1 MTKNLRPLAAIT
13 ADIYKAERQNIFTI
27 GKLLREAKA
36 HFPHGKWLPYLK
48 SIDWSERT
56 AQFYMSV
63 VELADKY
70 ETVADLGAAPT
81 ALYQLVG
88 IAEKRLPLAIVRL
101 GKSVERKDTAAQQRE
116 AVALSI
122 YGDEDTTELA
132 LQAASDALNQNC
144 FGIPER
150 LKAMEAQFAA
160 IIKANPKAEEE
171 LKAIIDAHPI
181 PLPAEA
187 KPLPVMTE
195 DADEEDMT
203 DEGADT
209 EPEPTINPR
218 QAALI
223 ESMESACE
231 TLKQLSAKPSAT
243 FLTSEFSADELDML
257 GNFLKQ
263 IAASKRN
270 ADPIVTP
277 ALSQPAATPT
287 PSATES
293 AVATQTD
300 AV

>member
-1 MTKNLRPLAAIT
+1 VDCTQGRRKHKPTPIGALSNGQTAEATAWAAGQEGVVTKNLRPLAAIT
-13 ADIYKAERQNIFTI
+13 ADIYKAERQNVFTV

-36 HFPHGKWLPYLK
+36 
-48 SIDWSERT
+48 
-56 AQFYMSV
+56 
-63 VELADKY
+63 
-70 ETVADLGAAPT
+70 AAPT

-88 IAEKRLPLAIVRL
+88 IAEKHLPLAIVRL
-101 GKSVERKDTAAQQRE
+101 GKSVERKDSAAQQRE

-150 LKAMEAQFAA
+150 FKAMEAQFAA
-160 IIKANPKAEEE
+160 IIKANPKTEEE

-181 PLPAEA
+181 PIPAEA

-209 EPEPTINPR
+209 EPEPTIYPR

-243 FLTSEFSADELDML
+243 FLTSELSADELDML

-270 ADPIVTP
+270 ADPVVTP
-277 ALSQPAATPT
+277 APSQPAATPT

>member
-13 ADIYKAERQNIFTI
+13 ADIYKSERQNVFTV

-36 HFPHGKWLPYLK
+36 HFPHGKWLSYLK
-48 SIDWSERT
+48 SIDWSGRT
-56 AQFYMSV
+56 AQLYMSV

-81 ALYQLVG
+81 ALYQLPS
-88 IAEKRLPLAIVRL
+88 IAEKHLPLAIVRL
-101 GKSVERKDTAAQQRE
+101 GKSVQRKDTAVQQRE

-132 LQAASDALNQNC
+132 LHAASDALNQNC

-150 LKAMEAQFAA
+150 FKAMKAQFDA
-160 IIKANPKAEEE
+160 IIKANPKTEEE
-171 LKAIIDAHPI
+171 LKAVIAENPI
-181 PLPAEA
+181 PLPAED
-187 KPLPVMTE
+187 KPLLDMTE

-209 EPEPTINPR
+209 EPEPTIYPR

-243 FLTSEFSADELDML
+243 FLTSKL
-257 GNFLKQ
+257 
-263 IAASKRN
+263 
-270 ADPIVTP
+270 
-277 ALSQPAATPT
+277 
-287 PSATES
+287 SATS
-293 AVATQTD
+293 WTCWAIS
-300 AV
+300 